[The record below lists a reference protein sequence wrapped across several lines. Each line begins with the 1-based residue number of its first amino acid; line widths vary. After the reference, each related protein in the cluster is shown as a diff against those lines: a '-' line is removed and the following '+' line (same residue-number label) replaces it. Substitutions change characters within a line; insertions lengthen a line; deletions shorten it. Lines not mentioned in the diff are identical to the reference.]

1 MKAILSIIASA
12 LLLVGTQ
19 ASPVHHKHQK
29 RSPTPLA
36 TTTEDWKSRT
46 IYQLLTDRFARTDGS
61 TAQCNNLSGYCGGS
75 YQGVIN
81 NLDYI
86 AGMGFDA
93 IWISPIP
100 KNQDNGYH
108 GYWATDFN
116 SLNDNFGSSQDLQ
129 DLVNAAHD
137 KNILVMLDVVA
148 NHAGTPSSS
157 GDYSGY
163 TFSSASQYH
172 PSCDID
178 FNNQTSVEQCW
189 LAGLPDIDTEDDN
202 VVSTLYGIVGNWTR
216 TYGFDGIRIDTFRH
230 IRKDFWPGYI
240 SSANVFATCEVADGD
255 ATYVGPYQD
264 YAPSIINYPLYYPTN
279 DVFAAG
285 KSFTELQQQ
294 ITTNQNNFKDTSALT
309 TFVDNHDVVRFL
321 SQTSDSSLFKNAL
334 TFVMMGDGI
343 PVYYYGSE
351 QGFNGGSDPANR
363 EALWPTGFDTT
374 TDLYKFTTT
383 LVKDARQKANGT
395 VTPSVDVQSNVYAF
409 TRGNALVVVNNKGSS
424 SSDSITVK
432 VGSGIQ
438 DGTSLTDVFT
448 NTTVTVSGGSIT
460 YNLQNGL
467 PSVFM

>member
-1 MKAILSIIASA
+1 MKTVFSILASA
-12 LLLVGTQ
+12 LLLLGSD
-19 ASPVHHKHQK
+19 AGPVRSRLQK

-36 TTTEDWKSRT
+36 TTTADWKSRT

-61 TAQCNNLSGYCGGS
+61 TAQCSNLSSYCGGS
-75 YQGVIN
+75 YQGIIN
-81 NLDYI
+81 HLDYI

-100 KNQDNGYH
+100 KNRDNGYH

-137 KNILVMLDVVA
+137 RNILVMLDVVA
-148 NHAGTPSSS
+148 NHAGTPATS
-157 GDYSGY
+157 GDYTGY
-163 TFSSASQYH
+163 TFNSPSQYH
-172 PSCDID
+172 PSCAID

-189 LAGLPDIDTEDDN
+189 LAGLPDINTEDN
-202 VVSTLYGIVGNWTR
+202 TVVNTLYGIVGNWTK

-240 SSANVFATCEVADGD
+240 SSANVFATGEVADGD
-255 ATYVGPYQD
+255 ATYVGPYQA
-264 YAPSIINYPLYYPTN
+264 YAPSIINYPLYYPIN
-279 DVFAAG
+279 DVFAQK
-285 KSFTELQQQ
+285 KSFTELQNQ
-294 ITTNQNNFKDTSALT
+294 ISTNQNNFKDPSALT

-321 SQTSDSSLFKNAL
+321 SQTSDTSLFKNAL

-363 EALWPTGFDTT
+363 EALWPSGYDTT

-383 LVKDARQKANGT
+383 LVKNARQKSNGT
-395 VTPSVDVQSNVYAF
+395 VTPSVDVQDSVYAF
-409 TRGNALVVVNNKGSS
+409 TRGSALVVVNNKGSS
-424 SSDSITVK
+424 STDSVTVK

-438 DGTSLTDVFT
+438 DGTQLVDVFT
-448 NTTVTVSGGSIT
+448 NTSVTVSGGSIT
-460 YNLQNGL
+460 YNLQDGL